1 MVCGWLK
8 VHKNLY
14 IVKLFISWTNN
25 VFDELW
31 SYIIFQ
37 LRATALILIYYMAES
52 VLAMWLVNLRS
63 VTCYTGQNS

>member
-31 SYIIFQ
+31 SYTIFQ
-37 LRATALILIYYMAES
+37 LRATALILIYCKIEQVS
-52 VLAMWLVNLRS
+52 N
-63 VTCYTGQNS
+63 